1 MQGDGSTVVGPYSLL
16 FILRRDAHLIY
27 LGMAIRLAFDLA
39 LHIDMST
46 HISKGI
52 ISAADASLRRQ
63 VFWASYI
70 NDQSVQSHKS

>member
-1 MQGDGSTVVGPYSLL
+1 MALQWYASIPLIL
-16 FILRRDAHLIY
+16 ILRHGAHFIY
-27 LGMAIRLAFDLA
+27 PGMAIRLAFDLA

-52 ISAADASLRRQ
+52 ISAADAGLRRQ

-70 NDQSVQSHKS
+70 NDQLVQSV